1 MNNIDLEIL
10 GSPPFLNILNE
21 LDFNNTLNLNYKL
34 GNNSKKVGV
43 KVLFVDNLKIKE
55 VKNYIIKNEP
65 IILFLKNKDY
75 IKKNYLRLLDFHI
88 SLELP
93 IEILS
98 FKEILN
104 ILVTKY
110 TFFKKSKIII
120 KDYEI
125 DSNTRCI
132 SRQNIKTKL
141 TEKELELILALKNNN
156 GLNKSFLLRS
166 IWKHNFDL
174 DTHVLETHLH
184 RLRKKIYKYFK
195 DRDFITEKNS
205 LYYLKD

>member
-21 LDFNNTLNLNYKL
+21 LDFNNTLNPNYQL
-34 GNNSKKVGV
+34 GNSSKKVGV

-65 IILFLKNKDY
+65 IILFLNNKDY

-104 ILVTKY
+104 ILITKY
-110 TFFKKSKIII
+110 SFFKKSKIII
-120 KDYEI
+120 KDY
-125 DSNTRCI
+125 
-132 SRQNIKTKL
+132 
-141 TEKELELILALKNNN
+141 
-156 GLNKSFLLRS
+156 
-166 IWKHNFDL
+166 
-174 DTHVLETHLH
+174 
-184 RLRKKIYKYFK
+184 
-195 DRDFITEKNS
+195 
-205 LYYLKD
+205 